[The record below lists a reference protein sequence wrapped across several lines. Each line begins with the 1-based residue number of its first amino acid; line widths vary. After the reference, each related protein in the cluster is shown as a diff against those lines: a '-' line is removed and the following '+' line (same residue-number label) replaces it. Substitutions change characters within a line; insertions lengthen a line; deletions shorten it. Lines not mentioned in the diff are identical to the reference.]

1 MVEVLIQL
9 AKSGDVQALKLVI
22 QHLLPTVQ
30 QKTDVTITTPISITW
45 GAPES
50 RPEKTGKQVG

>member
-22 QHLLPTVQ
+22 QRLLPPVQ
-30 QKTDVTITTPISITW
+30 QKTDVTLGGKLEMSW
-45 GAPES
+45 LAPGT
-50 RPEKTGKQVG
+50 RRGPDA